1 LVVTDPS
8 ETDGEVVYSE
18 IVGSV
23 HLEGHA
29 GAQLVERLR
38 WAARDAQVAEHRA
51 LLRAGGGGQPSRGG
65 IGGRVAL
72 RSVRE
77 VGRRKTP
84 ARRKIPPLIFSR
96 HIQ

>member
-1 LVVTDPS
+1 MAQILVVTDPS

-38 WAARDAQVAEHRA
+38 WAVNDAQVAEHRA
-51 LLRAGGGGQPSRGG
+51 LLRAAAEPDKRP
-65 IGGRVAL
+65 RA
-72 RSVRE
+72 
-77 VGRRKTP
+77 
-84 ARRKIPPLIFSR
+84 A
-96 HIQ
+96 